1 MAWEWGEKWWWG
13 VVLGR
18 EMQRNNTGRGWGEKG
33 EGGLC
38 LCVYMVVRYFAQK
51 GALYQ

>member
-18 EMQRNNTGRGWGEKG
+18 EMQRKIQEGDGERK
-33 EGGLC
+33 ERR
-38 LCVYMVVRYFAQK
+38 VVLVGVHGCKISCPK